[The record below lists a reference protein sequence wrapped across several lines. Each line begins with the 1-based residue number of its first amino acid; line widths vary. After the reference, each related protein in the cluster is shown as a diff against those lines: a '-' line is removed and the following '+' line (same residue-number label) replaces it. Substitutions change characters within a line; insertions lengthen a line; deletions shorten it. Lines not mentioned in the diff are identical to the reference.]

1 MNSRGSELQSMG
13 TARISRAKARVRLVS
28 ALNSKP
34 VEWQSIGT
42 DMYSFG
48 IARH

>member
-1 MNSRGSELQSMG
+1 MVSALNSNVTKGEA
-13 TARISRAKARVRLVS
+13 TALYNVAG